1 MNRRDFLRIGA
12 ISTLSIPNIILGK
25 EIDFN
30 QKKLYLYNVN
40 TGESFNEIFFEQ
52 GTYNLEALVELTKFL
67 RDFRTNDL
75 YPIDINLADYI
86 FEMQKVTGK
95 RAPLLVNSGYRSPKT
110 QEYLASLGHKVAKE
124 SFHMKGKAID
134 IALDTKTR
142 VSLNSLKDLSLNLKL
157 GGIGYYP
164 NDQFI
169 HLDTGNFRYWNG

>member
-1 MNRRDFLRIGA
+1 MDRRSFLKTGF
-12 ISTLSIPNIILGK
+12 LSALAVPNIILGK
-25 EIDFN
+25 DIDFN

-40 TGESFNEIFFEQ
+40 TGESYNEIVYEQ
-52 GTYNLEALVELTKFL
+52 GEYNLEALVELTKFL

-75 YPIDINLADYI
+75 YPIDINLTDYI
-86 FEMQKVTGK
+86 FEMQKVAGK

-110 QEYLASLGHKVAKE
+110 QEYLASIGVKVAKE

-134 IALDTKTR
+134 IALDTRTR
-142 VSLNSLKDLSLNLKL
+142 VSLDSLKDLSLNLKL

-164 NDQFI
+164 DDQFI